1 MLWKQMQQ
9 LPDKRFK
16 RATGV
21 PKEIFMQMA
30 EVVTAYK
37 TTHRKH
43 PTRGKPPKLT
53 WEDKILLMLM
63 YYREYRTME
72 HIGISYSISESRV
85 CEIIQEMESILM
97 TDKRFHLP
105 GKKKLLQA
113 DNNWEV
119 ALIDVTETPI
129 ERPKKNSAGIIPAR
143 KRNTPSKHK

>member
-1 MLWKQMQQ
+1 MFYKHIQQ

-21 PKEIFMQMA
+21 PKEILRQMT

-43 PTRGKPPKLT
+43 PTRGNPPKLS
-53 WEDKILLMLM
+53 WEDKILLLLM

-72 HIGISYSISESRV
+72 HIGIAYGISESRV
-85 CEIIQEMESILM
+85 CEIIQETESILIS
-97 TDKRFHLP
+97 DKRFHLP

-113 DNNWEV
+113 ENNWEV
-119 ALIDVTETPI
+119 VLIDVTETPI
-129 ERPKKNSAGIIPAR
+129 ERPKQNNAGIIQAR
-143 KRNTPSKHK
+143 KRNTRSRHK

>member
-1 MLWKQMQQ
+1 MFWKQMQQ

-21 PKEIFMQMA
+21 PKEIFRQMV
-30 EVVTAYK
+30 EVVTSYK

-53 WEDKILLMLM
+53 WEDKILLLLM

-72 HIGISYSISESRV
+72 HIGITYSLSESRV

-97 TDKRFHLP
+97 SDKRFHLP

-113 DNNWEV
+113 ENNWEV
-119 ALIDVTETPI
+119 VLIDVTETPI
-129 ERPKKNSAGIIPAR
+129 ERPKKNSAGIIQAR
-143 KRNTPSKHK
+143 KRNTPSKRK